1 MIEQVFSK
9 VAGLGGAL
17 RAPVGESPASFL
29 ESWPIRLAALGL
41 IIGMTYSAPLWLNLG
56 RTLPVCPLLPL
67 GQLEPLTPFLCIT
80 TIVSAFSLVL
90 LRSARVA
97 VGFLLASLFALVLLD
112 LNRLQP
118 WVYEYCLI
126 ILLFTIADKSPDL
139 KEKRFQYLGM
149 IIIAIYFFSGI
160 EKLNWRFL
168 TGIGPWLG
176 GFSPSPALCMSDDQ
190 NAVAVSLLMCLGE
203 IFMAL
208 LLVFRR
214 TRFLGICGC
223 MFMHLSIL
231 AMLGPQGLNINAVV
245 WPWNIF
251 QMLLMAGCFMQLQNS
266 GLAFLQL
273 DFSRNRKASSLV
285 AFTGLLLPILGLFQL
300 VDPYPSFSF
309 YSGDVPRGRL
319 IFKTATLQK
328 LPPQLQR
335 ICRYDRVNALCFL
348 DFADWALIETTA
360 PAYPSKFCLLSM
372 AKAFASTY
380 RPDSLVLR
388 ISTFPKF
395 TCLEKREEVLFKLN
409 SQAVLISGQEQ

>member
-1 MIEQVFSK
+1 MSEQVLSRFVES
-9 VAGLGGAL
+9 ADHR
-17 RAPVGESPASFL
+17 RAPVAAQPVSHFEN
-29 ESWPIRLAALGL
+29 WPVKLAALGL
-41 IIGMTYSAPLWLNLG
+41 IIGITYSAPLWLNLG

-67 GQLEPLTPFLCIT
+67 GQLEVLTPFLSIV
-80 TIVSAFSLVL
+80 TIFSAFSLVL
-90 LRSARVA
+90 LGTTRIA
-97 VGFLLASLFALVLLD
+97 VGFLFMSVCALLLMD

-126 ILLFTIADKSPDL
+126 ILLFTIADKSPKL
-139 KEKRFQYLGM
+139 KQKRFQYLGL
-149 IIIAIYFFSGI
+149 IIIAIYLFSGL

-176 GFSPSPALCMSDDQ
+176 GFSPSPALCLAGDQ
-190 NAVAVSLLMCLGE
+190 NAVTVSVLMCLGE

-223 MFMHLSIL
+223 LFMHLSIL

-251 QMLLMAGCFMQLQNS
+251 QMLLMAGCFMQLQTS

-273 DFSRNRKASSLV
+273 DFSRNRKASILV
-285 AFTGLLLPILGLFQL
+285 AFAGLLLPILGLFQL
-300 VDPYPSFSF
+300 ADPYPSFSF

-319 IFKTATLQK
+319 IFKIATLQK

-372 AKAFASTY
+372 AKAFAATY
-380 RPDSLVLR
+380 QPDTLVLR

-395 TCLEKREEVLFKLN
+395 TCREVREEVLFNMN
-409 SQAVLISGQEQ
+409 SRAALISGQDQ

>member
-1 MIEQVFSK
+1 MIEKVLSKFSAFVK
-9 VAGLGGAL
+9 YCL
-17 RAPVGESPASFL
+17 APLSDQSTSRL
-29 ESWPIRLAALGL
+29 DSWPVKLCALGL
-41 IIGMTYSAPLWLNLG
+41 IVGMTFSAPLWLNFG
-56 RTLPVCPLLPL
+56 RTLPVCALFPL
-67 GQLEPLTPFLCIT
+67 GQLALLTPLLS
-80 TIVSAFSLVL
+80 IVTVFSAFSLVL
-90 LRSARVA
+90 
-97 VGFLLASLFALVLLD
+97 VGVNRLAAGLLLLSMSALVLMD

-126 ILLFTIADKSPDL
+126 ILLFTIADSSPEY
-139 KEKRFQYLGM
+139 KEKRFQYLGL
-149 IIIAIYFFSGI
+149 IIMAIYLFSGL

-176 GFSPSPALCMSDDQ
+176 GFSPSPALCLSGDQ
-190 NAVAVSLLMCLGE
+190 NAVSVSLLMCLGE

-223 MFMHLSIL
+223 MFMHLTIL

-251 QMLLMAGCFMQLQNS
+251 QMLLMAGCFMELQNS
-266 GLAFLQL
+266 GLAFLRL

-285 AFTGLLLPILGLFQL
+285 VFAGVLLPVLGLFQL
-300 VDPYPSFSF
+300 ADPYPSFSF

-319 IFKTATLQK
+319 IFKAATLQK

-372 AKAFASTY
+372 AKAFVATY
-380 RPDSLVLR
+380 QPDCLVLR

-395 TCLEKREEVLFKLN
+395 TCREMREEVLFKMN
-409 SQAVLISGQEQ
+409 SQVVLISGQEQ